1 MFYVLAVL
9 FPEEQAEVLM
19 KFHLTKPNGEK
30 HTSRCTQRYPI
41 MKVLESTH
49 KKEKTYQSFD
59 KTTFNGFQK
68 RKSVNIM
75 NMNITQV

>member
-9 FPEEQAEVLM
+9 FPEQQAEVLI
-19 KFHLTKPNGEK
+19 KYSSYKTNGEK
-30 HTSRCTQRYPI
+30 LTSRCTQRYPI

-59 KTTFNGFQK
+59 KTLFNVLFKNENQ
-68 RKSVNIM
+68 
-75 NMNITQV
+75 